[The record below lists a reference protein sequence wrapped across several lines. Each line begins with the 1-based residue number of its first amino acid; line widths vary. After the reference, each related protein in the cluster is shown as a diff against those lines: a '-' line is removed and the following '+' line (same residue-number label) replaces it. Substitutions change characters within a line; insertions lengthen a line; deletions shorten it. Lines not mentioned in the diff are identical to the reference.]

1 MVLRLRG
8 VRKEMKE
15 IFKAIFEPYRSDD
28 ELDFTLLCLGFGI
41 LTLLILGVFDG

>member
-28 ELDFTLLCLGFGI
+28 ELDFVLLAAGFGL